1 MSTLHIFKAGTHT
14 DMHGNRIQFSEAA
27 VAAMVQA
34 YDPALYDAPIVV
46 GHPALDA
53 PAYGW
58 VKSLVAQG
66 TDVLAEPQ
74 DVDPAFAELVAQKRY
89 KNISACFSSPD
100 APGNPKPGNWYLRHI
115 GFLGAQPPAIK
126 GLKPAAFSEA
136 EEGVVEFAD
145 WSSTTSASLFARLRD
160 FLIEKFGREATD
172 AALPARQIDAL
183 RDAGQESDSVR
194 PAFTESTPAAAA
206 SPTPS
211 IPPTT
216 EDNTVDEKETLR
228 LAQENAD
235 LKRQLE
241 ARRQADSQAEQRQRH
256 EMNAAFADGLVS
268 EGRLAP
274 AAKNVVAALLDA
286 VERGDQ
292 PVAFSEGSLTQPLGE
307 AFRNVLKTSPPL
319 VCFSEVATKA
329 RGTPSGQSVE
339 FADADPVALALHQK
353 AQALAT
359 SENISYEAAVK
370 RCL

>member
-89 KNISACFSSPD
+89 KNISACFYSPD

-136 EEGVVEFAD
+136 EKGVVEFAD
-145 WSSTTSASLFARLRD
+145 WNSTTSASLFARLRD
-160 FLIEKFGREATD
+160 FLIEKFGREATE
-172 AALPARQIDAL
+172 AALPAWQIDAL

-194 PAFTESTPAAAA
+194 PAFTENTPAA
-206 SPTPS
+206 PTPS

-235 LKRQLE
+235 LKCQLE

-274 AAKNVVAALLDA
+274 AAKNVVVALLDA
-286 VERGDQ
+286 VEGGDQ

-307 AFRNVLKTSPPL
+307 AFRAVLKISPPL
-319 VCFSEVATKA
+319 VCFSEVATKT